1 MTGTPQYNWPH
12 ACAGRWRGSCR
23 RRVTL
28 EDDGDEN
35 RWSVPRSS
43 VISVLLNY
51 ESKFQQQNRP
61 AAAAR
66 SAPVYGATRSAL
78 SGLSLVS
85 APHLL
90 LSQFYKRL
98 DTNVQSRARQ
108 QVLITMIASN
118 FRPALCCCFL
128 GFELWGSDWH
138 WRAICHHQPRHQT
151 SHSLRNFPN
160 HCDVWIFV
168 LWRVHCLLFV
178 FSLGVVGS
186 IRHRGFQMGWFIDF
200 AVSNSVTPFQ
210 FCCGYQLLNLK

>member
-1 MTGTPQYNWPH
+1 MVCTHPLPQYPSPHYIWFGVMTGTPQYNWPH
-12 ACAGRWRGSCR
+12 ACAGRWRGSWR
-23 RRVTL
+23 RRVTQKD
-28 EDDGDEN
+28 DDGDEN

-118 FRPALCCCFL
+118 FRPALCWFSWIWTL
-128 GFELWGSDWH
+128 GLWLTLKGNLPPPATPPDQSFT
-138 WRAICHHQPRHQT
+138 QE
-151 SHSLRNFPN
+151 
-160 HCDVWIFV
+160 
-168 LWRVHCLLFV
+168 
-178 FSLGVVGS
+178 FS
-186 IRHRGFQMGWFIDF
+186 
-200 AVSNSVTPFQ
+200 
-210 FCCGYQLLNLK
+210 

>member
-1 MTGTPQYNWPH
+1 MVCTHPLPRYPSPHYIWFGVMTGTPQYNWPH

-28 EDDGDEN
+28 EDDDGDEN
-35 RWSVPRSS
+35 RWGVPRSS

-98 DTNVQSRARQ
+98 VTNVQSRARQ
-108 QVLITMIASN
+108 QVLITMIAIN
-118 FRPALCCCFL
+118 FRSALCCWFSWIWTL
-128 GFELWGSDWH
+128 GLWLTLKGNLPPPATPPDQSFT
-138 WRAICHHQPRHQT
+138 QE
-151 SHSLRNFPN
+151 
-160 HCDVWIFV
+160 
-168 LWRVHCLLFV
+168 
-178 FSLGVVGS
+178 FS
-186 IRHRGFQMGWFIDF
+186 
-200 AVSNSVTPFQ
+200 
-210 FCCGYQLLNLK
+210 